1 MPEAELDHIRLS
13 LPADADLRKVVEVAV
28 AVVARRMDLPD
39 TEVTAARTAAGDAF
53 AELVT
58 VDGASP
64 VELDIT
70 LEARRMVTRI
80 RAGGVERRVT
90 APTPADGSG

>member
-1 MPEAELDHIRLS
+1 MPEPEPDHIRLS

-28 AVVARRMDLPD
+28 AVVARRMGLRDA
-39 TEVTAARTAAGDAF
+39 EVAAARTAAGDAF

-70 LEARRMVTRI
+70 LGSRRIVTRI

-90 APTPADGSG
+90 APTPSDGSG